1 VTSSAA
7 PLGVCV
13 GITNTRLGAARRGI
27 AVELALRVAAAAGT
41 TVCLV
46 AADPTDR
53 DVERRLPQLA
63 AGDEE
68 YTQTRVQRGVHTLDV
83 TFLPAHR
90 LCVVGLSDRAGV
102 ESVLPE
108 LRRMFEYVIVDAP
121 SRVSRG
127 GVGIAG
133 VLLPLLDMLLVVSAL
148 TADELALTRI
158 YVDALEEMVGA
169 GHVEVRVASTG
180 EPADGGLAHEQLE
193 RRLAALPMIGA
204 TPQLWGRVTH
214 ETVVE
219 NDDLDRAFRPI
230 VDWIVA
236 SREARRGP
244 APSSAT
250 AVRTPMSIHHLAT
263 ARYREDFGDHSDAGS
278 TRGES

>member
-1 VTSSAA
+1 LAA
-7 PLGVCV
+7 VV
-13 GITNTRLGAARRGI
+13 
-27 AVELALRVAAAAGT
+27 GT
-41 TVCLV
+41 TGCLV
-46 AADPTDR
+46 GADPTDR

-68 YTQTRVQRGVHTLDV
+68 YTRTRVERGVHTLDV
-83 TFLPAHR
+83 AFLPAHR

-108 LRRMFEYVIVDAP
+108 LRQMFEYVIVDAP
-121 SRVSRG
+121 SRVSSG

-169 GHVEVRVASTG
+169 RELEVRVVSTG
-180 EPADGGLAHEQLE
+180 QPDGGGLGQEQLE
-193 RRLAALPMIGA
+193 RRLRALPMIGG
-204 TPQLWGRVTH
+204 TPQLWGRAPH
-214 ETVVE
+214 EPIVE

-230 VDWIVA
+230 VDWIVECRA
-236 SREARRGP
+236 ARRR
-244 APSSAT
+244 PSPSAAS
-250 AVRTPMSIHHLAT
+250 AVRTPPSSHHLAT
-263 ARYREDFGDHSDAGS
+263 TLYREDFGAHSE
-278 TRGES
+278 TRPTSPDTASG

>member
-1 VTSSAA
+1 VTSRAA

-13 GITNTRLGAARRGI
+13 GVTNTRLGAARRGI
-27 AVELALRVAAAAGT
+27 AVELASRLAVTAGT

-68 YTQTRVQRGVHTLDV
+68 YTRTRVERGVHTLDV
-83 TFLPAHR
+83 TFLPARH

-108 LRRMFEYVIVDAP
+108 LRQMFEYVIVDAP
-121 SRVSRG
+121 SRVSSG

-133 VLLPLLDMLLVVSAL
+133 VLLPVLDILLVVSAL

-169 GHVEVRVASTG
+169 RHLEVRVVSTG
-180 EPADGGLAHEQLE
+180 QTDGGGLAAEQLE
-193 RRLAALPMIGA
+193 RRLRSLPMIGG
-204 TPQLWGRVTH
+204 TPQLWGRAQ
-214 ETVVE
+214 EPSVE
-219 NDDLDRAFRPI
+219 NADLDRAFRPI
-230 VDWIVA
+230 VDWIIE
-236 SREARRGP
+236 RRRARRGP
-244 APSSAT
+244 PPSATT
-250 AVRTPMSIHHLAT
+250 AVRTPPSSHHLAT
-263 ARYREDFGDHSDAGS
+263 ARYREDFGA
-278 TRGES
+278 